1 MDSLLIISGFLL
13 IGLCFYKMSKQ
24 DKRYEKDLDD
34 IYKIH
39 RDIKEYYYMVHDILE
54 KIEEIVDAGL
64 EKEEKEEKEENNIAK
79 EIKPEIVE
87 NSFENEM
94 IEKKEK
100 NNANNQISFD
110 YSLESN
116 KLAENFLNTEIEK
129 STIDDF
135 KNQVKEYYIKG
146 YTIPQIA
153 KMTQRGIREVE
164 VVIKLMDHLK

>member
-1 MDSLLIISGFLL
+1 MDSLLIISGFILV
-13 IGLCFYKMSKQ
+13 GLCFYKMSKQ
-24 DKRYEKDLDD
+24 DKKYEKDLDD

-64 EKEEKEEKEENNIAK
+64 EKEEKEEKI
-79 EIKPEIVE
+79 IVE
-87 NSFENEM
+87 ETKSEIIQNSFENDLSET
-94 IEKKEK
+94 KEK
-100 NNANNQISFD
+100 NNFNGQISFD
-110 YSLESN
+110 YSLENN
-116 KLAENFLNTEIEK
+116 KLAENFLNTETEK

-164 VVIKLMDHLK
+164 VVIKLMDHIK